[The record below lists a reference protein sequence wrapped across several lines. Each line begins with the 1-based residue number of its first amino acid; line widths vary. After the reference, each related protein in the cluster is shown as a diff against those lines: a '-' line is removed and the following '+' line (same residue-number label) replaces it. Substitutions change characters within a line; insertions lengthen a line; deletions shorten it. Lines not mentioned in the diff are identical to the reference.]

1 MKRFVFYF
9 SLRLMNLEL
18 FATPLGAH
26 SFKFKDEL
34 RLVRKIL
41 ENKCLQC
48 PKLSNRFIID
58 LQVLCRPYV
67 LV

>member
-1 MKRFVFYF
+1 
-9 SLRLMNLEL
+9 MNLEL

-34 RLVRKIL
+34 RLVRKIS

-48 PKLSNRFIID
+48 PNCPID
-58 LQVLCRPYV
+58 LSLICKPYV
-67 LV
+67 DHMYLFNY